1 MTTKFE
7 YELNDETVQV
17 EVTSYT
23 PFIPMAMTGTGW
35 GDVSLPQ
42 NEEIE
47 FVITDEKGDWIMDEQ
62 DAPIKILGDITKF
75 FKEILRSSNFD

>member
-23 PFIPMAMTGTGW
+23 PFIPMDITGSVFD
-35 GDVSLPQ
+35 DVSLPKP
-42 NEEIE
+42 EYIE
-47 FVITDEKGDWIMDEQ
+47 FTITDSKGEWVMDEY
-62 DAPIKILGDITKF
+62 DASQKVIYDVIQI
-75 FKEILRSSNFD
+75 FKEKMA

>member
-23 PFIPMAMTGTGW
+23 PFIPMAMTGSVF
-35 GDVSLPQ
+35 GDCDMPQ
-42 NEEIE
+42 PEYIK
-47 FVITDEKGDWIMDEQ
+47 FTITDSKGEWVMDEY
-62 DAPIKILGDITKF
+62 DASQKVIYDVIQI
-75 FKEILRSSNFD
+75 FKEKMA